1 MRKKVLM
8 VANQFPPMGGSGV
21 QRSVK
26 FAKYLP
32 GFDWEP
38 IVFTRECQQGLMDAS
53 LLKDLPD
60 NLKVIRTKAYDLS
73 EWKRPFDLVGKVI
86 SRKLLIPDGD
96 RIWYEKK

>member
-1 MRKKVLM
+1 M

-38 IVFTRECQQGLMDAS
+38 LSLQGNAS
-53 LLKDLPD
+53 
-60 NLKVIRTKAYDLS
+60 KA
-73 EWKRPFDLVGKVI
+73 
-86 SRKLLIPDGD
+86 
-96 RIWYEKK
+96 

>member
-1 MRKKVLM
+1 
-8 VANQFPPMGGSGV
+8 
-21 QRSVK
+21 
-26 FAKYLP
+26 
-32 GFDWEP
+32 
-38 IVFTRECQQGLMDAS
+38 MDAS